1 MIKKI
6 TLVII
11 CILALSIPTFA
22 LEDINVQQGSVL
34 SLNDCISI
42 ALNHNPAIKN
52 ARYNYG
58 ISKSNVGVARSEFF
72 RQLVLE
78 QDILITQQ
86 VLAK

>member
-52 ARYNYG
+52 ARYNY
-58 ISKSNVGVARSEFF
+58 
-72 RQLVLE
+72 
-78 QDILITQQ
+78 
-86 VLAK
+86 

>member
-1 MIKKI
+1 M
-6 TLVII
+6 
-11 CILALSIPTFA
+11 PTFA

-72 RQLVLE
+72 PTVGVG
-78 QDILITQQ
+78 TGYSYNTTSSS
-86 VLAK
+86 K